1 MLNPT
6 QKALSALSWR
16 LLTQHTAS
24 DPELLLRTQSRQT
37 QWDTFL
43 RTHRH
48 NRALTQTV
56 GDLLDAESLL
66 GEIRGEYQFF
76 LGLQMGLELG
86 GLNHFPE
93 IS

>member
-6 QKALSALSWR
+6 QKALAALAWKF
-16 LLTQHTAS
+16 LVQHAAD
-24 DPELLLRTQSRQT
+24 DPELAFRTQDCQT
-37 QWDTFL
+37 QWDAFR

-48 NRALTQTV
+48 NRPLIRDA
-56 GDLLDAESLL
+56 GNLLDAESLL

-86 GLNHFPE
+86 RLDMFPE
-93 IS
+93 F

>member
-6 QKALSALSWR
+6 QKALSALAWR
-16 LLTQHTAS
+16 LLTQHTAR
-24 DPELLLRTQSRQT
+24 DPELILRTQSRQT

-48 NRALTQTV
+48 NRALTRAV

-66 GEIRGEYQFF
+66 GELRGEYQFF

-86 GLNHFPE
+86 GLDTLPE
-93 IS
+93 L